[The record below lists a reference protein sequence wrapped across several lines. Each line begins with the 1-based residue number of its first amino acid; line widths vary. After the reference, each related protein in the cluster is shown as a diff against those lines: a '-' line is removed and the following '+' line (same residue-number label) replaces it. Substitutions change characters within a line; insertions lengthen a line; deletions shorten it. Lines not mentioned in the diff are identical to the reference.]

1 MGWGCCF
8 YATTEN
14 AVAGKALVGR
24 AGTDNFNHGAAVGLQ
39 ALHEFLERLDLAG
52 LGRVRAVHDR
62 ISFTLAFAL
71 DERGVNALLDEV
83 GLHGV
88 GTTLRKLQVVCVGA
102 DAVSVAGRQDDFEI
116 NAGNAGDEV
125 IENRTALVLERGFVK
140 VEERISRE
148 GDLFSGLLLRSRGF
162 NSRAGLLVENVG
174 IASAA
179 SAVNTHGFGE
189 SRSPEAGTPAKIRA
203 VLHDLTGGR
212 VNIGIHSVGGG
223 STGSGEQKSGSDA
236 AELRG
241 LHISFL

>member
-39 ALHEFLERLDLAG
+39 ALHELLERLDLAG
-52 LGRVRAVHDR
+52 LGRVPGSSRPDQLH
-62 ISFTLAFAL
+62 LAFAL

-125 IENRTALVLERGFVK
+125 IENRTAFVLERGFVK

-223 STGSGEQKSGSDA
+223 STGSGRAKERQRCRRASRTSY
-236 AELRG
+236 
-241 LHISFL
+241 

>member
-24 AGTDNFNHGAAVGLQ
+24 AGADNFNHGAAVGLQ

-102 DAVSVAGRQDDFEI
+102 DAVSVAGRQDDF
-116 NAGNAGDEV
+116 
-125 IENRTALVLERGFVK
+125 
-140 VEERISRE
+140 
-148 GDLFSGLLLRSRGF
+148 
-162 NSRAGLLVENVG
+162 
-174 IASAA
+174 
-179 SAVNTHGFGE
+179 
-189 SRSPEAGTPAKIRA
+189 
-203 VLHDLTGGR
+203 
-212 VNIGIHSVGGG
+212 
-223 STGSGEQKSGSDA
+223 
-236 AELRG
+236 
-241 LHISFL
+241 